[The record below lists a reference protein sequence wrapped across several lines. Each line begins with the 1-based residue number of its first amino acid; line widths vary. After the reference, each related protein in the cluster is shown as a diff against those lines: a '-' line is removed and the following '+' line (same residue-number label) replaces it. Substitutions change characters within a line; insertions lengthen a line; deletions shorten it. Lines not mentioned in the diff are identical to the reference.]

1 MTAQRSLFALPAP
14 ESLPDG
20 VFFLPNALTD
30 AVLEDVVR
38 ALKAVVVAAP
48 PQRTQTRGG
57 GMTSAAMTN
66 CGNAGWWSD
75 RRGYRYLTRRP
86 DTGGAMAGDARCIQP
101 GGARDCSTNAVGGL
115 YARSVPDQ
123 FL

>member
-86 DTGGAMAGDARCIQP
+86 DTGGHGRRCPLYSAGWCARLQHKRRGRTLRP
-101 GGARDCSTNAVGGL
+101 KRA
-115 YARSVPDQ
+115 
-123 FL
+123 